1 MLALLA
7 LPTGAAR
14 APKPAAPSPERVES
28 AVQAGSAF
36 LVSQQQATGAIADAA
51 RLQTALTSLAGLAL
65 LGAGHSPLNKSP
77 EGVALRR
84 AILFVLRTD
93 RQTADGYF
101 GAADASVMY
110 GHAVTTLFLCELLW
124 RSADP
129 EQEELIRRKAAAG
142 CNFNRQTADGY
153 FGAADASVMYGHAVT
168 TLFLCELLWRSA
180 DPEQEELIRRKA
192 AAGCNF
198 ILGAQGAAKSTR
210 RDTGGWR
217 YKPDAR
223 DSDMSVTAWQLLALH
238 AGVKA
243 DFSMSPRNGQ
253 AAAQYLKNAFA
264 AEHGVFAYQ
273 VRAKPTA
280 DDKPLQPE
288 GRHKYFSTTAM
299 GLLGLR
305 ICGQSRAPETAVA
318 TNFLLNEL
326 RFDPPGDDKAPSTWM
341 FHRLFFST
349 LALNNFTEAQV
360 SLAGQAAERNF
371 VGGQAADGSW
381 NSGYEGRNIGRVYC
395 TSLALLSLE
404 AKHQRL
410 AIFTVP

>member
-14 APKPAAPSPERVES
+14 APKPAAPSRERVES

-93 RQTADGYF
+93 
-101 GAADASVMY
+101 
-110 GHAVTTLFLCELLW
+110 
-124 RSADP
+124 
-129 EQEELIRRKAAAG
+129 
-142 CNFNRQTADGY
+142 RQTADGY

>member
-101 GAADASVMY
+101 GAADAS
-110 GHAVTTLFLCELLW
+110 T
-124 RSADP
+124 D
-129 EQEELIRRKAAAG
+129 
-142 CNFNRQTADGY
+142 RQTADGY

>member
-1 MLALLA
+1 MSRTVSFLCSGTMLALLA

-93 RQTADGYF
+93 
-101 GAADASVMY
+101 
-110 GHAVTTLFLCELLW
+110 
-124 RSADP
+124 
-129 EQEELIRRKAAAG
+129 
-142 CNFNRQTADGY
+142 RQTADGY